1 MFIKEYNKYLILI
14 LALISPVITNSSFAN
29 TFGDVDIGIISDDN
43 LTRSDY
49 SPDKKAGTA
58 IEFFADY
65 GKFFDL
71 KNNWSATGS
80 IYTQYTN
87 HIDFTRLSTLGL
99 GTSASARK
107 KLGIG
112 AYSSS
117 IRASLSLAV
126 NTVTDSRR
134 SNNAVE
140 LGLSWDKRLNDIWE
154 FAAGLT
160 LESVNAKNSVF
171 DSSGTTVYASADYNF
186 SEKLLFSFGVSQ
198 RSGDIISVT
207 NASANPSEATYAYLS
222 QSSGSNWISDDVYGS
237 GLTAYRIKA
246 DTFIIK
252 ASLSYALNN
261 SSSINAGF
269 ENQNSKLGYGISYK
283 NNILRANYIYSF

>member
-1 MFIKEYNKYLILI
+1 MFIKVHNKYLILI
-14 LALISPVITNSSFAN
+14 LAILSLLFASSSFAN
-29 TFGDVDIGIISDDN
+29 TFGDVDIGIINDDN

-58 IEFFADY
+58 LEVFADY

-71 KNNWSATGS
+71 QNNWSATGS
-80 IYTQYTN
+80 VYSQYIN
-87 HIDFTRLSTLGL
+87 HNDFTRLSTLSL
-99 GTSASARK
+99 GASVSARK
-107 KLGIG
+107 KLGLG

-117 IRASLSLAV
+117 INASFSLGV
-126 NTVTDSRR
+126 NTVTDTKR
-134 SNNAVE
+134 SNNAIE
-140 LGLSWDKRLNDIWE
+140 LGLSWDKRLNTIWE
-154 FAAGLT
+154 LAAGLT
-160 LESVNAKNSVF
+160 LDSASAKNSVF
-171 DSSGTTVYASADYNF
+171 DSSGTTVYASADYTF

>member
-1 MFIKEYNKYLILI
+1 MFIKVHNKYLILI
-14 LALISPVITNSSFAN
+14 LAFSSLLFANTSFAN
-29 TFGDVDIGIISDDN
+29 TFGDIDVGIISDDN
-43 LTRSDY
+43 LSRSDY

-58 IEFFADY
+58 IEIFADY

-71 KNNWSATGS
+71 KKNWSATGS
-80 IYTQYTN
+80 VYSQYTN

-99 GTSASARK
+99 GASASLRK
-107 KLGIG
+107 KLGLG

-117 IRASLSLAV
+117 INASLSLGV
-126 NTVTDSRR
+126 NTVTDTKR
-134 SNNAVE
+134 SNNAIE
-140 LGLSWDKRLNDIWE
+140 LDLSWDKRLNDSWE
-154 FAAGLT
+154 MAAGLS
-160 LESVNAKNSVF
+160 LDRASAKNSVF
-171 DSSGTTVYASADYNF
+171 DSSGTTIYASADYTFN
-186 SEKLLFSFGVSQ
+186 EKLLLSFGVSQ

-207 NASANPSEATYAYLS
+207 DASANPSEATYAYLS

-252 ASLSYALNN
+252 ASLSYALNDN
-261 SSSINAGF
+261 SSINAGI

>member
-58 IEFFADY
+58 IVFFADY

-126 NTVTDSRR
+126 NTVTDSSR

-171 DSSGTTVYASADYNF
+171 DSSGTTVYASADYTF